1 MVDVDR
7 CERFVCGG
15 VDGVRGLYVVG
26 VDRGERFVCGG
37 CRQV

>member
-1 MVDVDR
+1 MV
-7 CERFVCGG
+7 G

-26 VDRGERFVCGG
+26 LDGCERFVCGG

>member
-7 CERFVCGG
+7 DE
-15 VDGVRGLYVVG
+15 RGLYVVG
-26 VDRGERFVCGG
+26 VDRCERFICGG

>member
-1 MVDVDR
+1 MV
-7 CERFVCGG
+7 G

>member
-1 MVDVDR
+1 MV
-7 CERFVCGG
+7 G

-26 VDRGERFVCGG
+26 VDGVRGLYVVDVDRGERFVCGG

>member
-1 MVDVDR
+1 MVGVDR

-15 VDGVRGLYVVG
+15 CRW
-26 VDRGERFVCGG
+26 GERFVCGG